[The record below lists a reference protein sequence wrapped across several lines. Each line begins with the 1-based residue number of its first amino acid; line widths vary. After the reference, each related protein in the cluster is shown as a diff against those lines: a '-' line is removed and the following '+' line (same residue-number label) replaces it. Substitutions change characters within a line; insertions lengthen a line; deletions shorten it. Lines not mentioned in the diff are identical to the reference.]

1 MHEAQSTQAAEQPVQ
16 HSRRTL
22 TSLAEEGCL
31 DAGPEVAV
39 RVSGPHR
46 LQLVAAFFR
55 LRKRTAR
62 TDGIHQELPLSML
75 SVFKQTGFKL
85 PASQDWTPLRTKHH
99 EHQERLHHKQNRK
112 LPRQV
117 LVFTLGRVLS
127 RSCRNTGPSE

>member
-1 MHEAQSTQAAEQPVQ
+1 MQ

-55 LRKRTAR
+55 LRERTAR
-62 TDGIHQELPLSML
+62 TDDIHQELPLSML
-75 SVFKQTGFKL
+75 SVFKQTGFRL
-85 PASQDWTPLRTKHH
+85 PASQDWTPSIKNKTPRTPRTPPSQTKQEAAAASLSLHTRTRVVPLLS
-99 EHQERLHHKQNRK
+99 EHGS
-112 LPRQV
+112 
-117 LVFTLGRVLS
+117 F
-127 RSCRNTGPSE
+127 